1 MLQDYRLNNI
11 PIHLPLLRER
21 IDCILPLI
29 SHYIDYFSKKYDIKG
44 TIALKSSTAD
54 ALEAYAF
61 PGNVR
66 ELINICERLVVLN
79 ESKAIENKDL
89 PKKLLAQQKTIFFLK
104 ICGTRN
110 YPSMKWWEHLKK
122 RFKKI
127 SWINIPPS
135 QKLQKYSS

>member
-1 MLQDYRLNNI
+1 MLQDYRLNVI
-11 PIHLPLLRER
+11 LIHLPLLRER

-79 ESKAIENKDL
+79 ENKAIEYKDL
-89 PKKLLAQQKTIFFLK
+89 PKKIVGSTKDDILFEDLWDKELSFHEMVGAF
-104 ICGTRN
+104 
-110 YPSMKWWEHLKK
+110 E
-122 RFKKI
+122 KKI
-127 SWINIPPS
+127 
-135 QKLQKYSS
+135 